1 MSYGPKLEFSDELH
15 AQKYRTAGE
24 TFSESMNRVSG
35 ALADDKEHFQALQD
49 VLRNQRFLPGGRVQA
64 SMGATKIVTPIN
76 CYMSGDIGDSFV
88 HGEGNIMQRATEAA
102 ATMRLGGGIG
112 TNFSTLR
119 PNGANIKKLDSY
131 SSGPVSF
138 MHIFDAVGRAVAS
151 SGHRRGAQMG
161 VLRVD
166 HPDVEEFVHAK
177 NNSTSLTGF
186 NMSLLVTDAFMKAV
200 RDGGTFDL
208 VFDGEVV
215 KTINPA
221 PLWNM
226 IMRSTHDYAEPG
238 VIFIDRINDNNN
250 LWYAETITGTNPCGE
265 IPLPPFGA
273 CLLGSFN
280 LTKYVTE
287 EGEFDFD
294 LFAEDIP
301 ICVRALDNVI
311 DRAPV
316 WPLPEQEAEMKAK
329 RRIGIGITGLANA
342 LEFMGMPYGSTE
354 FCLFTKEVMAALRD
368 SAYLASI
375 EIAKEKGPFPLFGE
389 DFMSGE
395 YIQRLPVHISDKIR
409 ENGIRN
415 SHLIAIAPTGTISLT
430 ADNVSSGLEPVFA
443 HQFDRTVYM
452 SDGPRTESVQ
462 DYGLRV
468 FGVKGRTASELTPQE
483 HLDVLATC
491 APLVDQ
497 SISKTIN
504 VPHDVDWEE
513 FKGVYMQAWERK
525 CKGVTTYRVGGE
537 REGILNENE
546 SDPEDEP
553 AACAMDETTGR
564 WECE

>member
-1 MSYGPKLEFSDELH
+1 
-15 AQKYRTAGE
+15 
-24 TFSESMNRVSG
+24 
-35 ALADDKEHFQALQD
+35 
-49 VLRNQRFLPGGRVQA
+49 
-64 SMGATKIVTPIN
+64 MGSTRIVTPIN
-76 CYMSGDIGDSFV
+76 CYMSGDIADSAV
-88 HGEGNIMQRATEAA
+88 RGEGNIMQRATEAF

-119 PNGANIKKLDSY
+119 PNGANIKTLDSY

-138 MHIFDAVGRAVAS
+138 MHIFDAVGLTVSS

-186 NMSLLVTDAFMKAV
+186 NMSLLVPDAFMKAV

-208 VFDGEVV
+208 VFNGEVV

-316 WPLPEQEAEMKAK
+316 WPLPEQEAEMKSK

-354 FCLFTKEVMAALRD
+354 FCLFTKEVMTALRD

-452 SDGPRTESVQ
+452 SGGQRTESVQ

-513 FKGVYMQAWERK
+513 FKGIYMQAWERK

-546 SDPEDEP
+546 SDPEDEA